1 MSDVD
6 ALKDT
11 LEISDV
17 IEQAAIEHLYHC
29 FEKAEHL
36 FLLWCELKLA
46 WIFVGGKQE
55 SVLSLNVTKSS
66 TKSVHTF
73 Q

>member
-6 ALKDT
+6 ALEDT

-17 IEQAAIEHLYHC
+17 IEQAAIEHLYDC
-29 FEKAEHL
+29 LEQTEHL
-36 FLLWCELKLA
+36 FLLRGELKFA

-55 SVLSLNVTKSS
+55 SVLSLDVTQCSS
-66 TKSVHTF
+66 QSIHVL

>member
-1 MSDVD
+1 MPDVD

-17 IEQAAIEHLYHC
+17 IEQAAIEHLDDC
-29 FEKAEHL
+29 FEQAEHL
-36 FLLWCELKLA
+36 FLLRGEFELP
-46 WIFVGGKQE
+46 WIFVGGKQK
-55 SVLSLNVTKSS
+55 SVLCFDVTQCS
-66 TKSVHTF
+66 TQPIHVL